1 MTGESMHKNHQ
12 LVNIFLF
19 YFYAKRAPKMRNF
32 KRGDFRPP
40 EIFCF
45 IFYPLSGTAAQQ
57 ATKGKSF
64 FSVRC

>member
-1 MTGESMHKNHQ
+1 MHKNHQ

-40 EIFCF
+40 LRYFVLFF
-45 IFYPLSGTAAQQ
+45 ISYQEQQ
-57 ATKGKSF
+57 HSKQQKENHF
-64 FSVRC
+64 FSVRR